1 MDRLTV
7 SSFVVVSFRFEKIL
21 PGVGTSKAK
30 TAKTK
35 TTSKEAATKG
45 SGGDGRNSY
54 GHGPGGDDGTGG
66 DSSNGS
72 GGKGNALLYAND
84 ASKTVAEGSIGLGLS
99 LCLALPDAMAPTTQI
114 PWPPLAATD
123 AIRGNET
130 TTAETAAGETDS
142 VVTSAGETSVE
153 RGIGLRLG
161 ISRPLVVAV
170 RP

>member
-1 MDRLTV
+1 MGA
-7 SSFVVVSFRFEKIL
+7 S
-21 PGVGTSKAK
+21 
-30 TAKTK
+30 KTK
-35 TTSKEAATKG
+35 TTCKEAATKG
-45 SGGDGRNSY
+45 SDGRSSN
-54 GHGPGGDDGTGG
+54 GHGPGGDNGGG
-66 DSSNGS
+66 DNGGDGS
-72 GGKGNALLYAND
+72 GGEGNALLHAND

-99 LCLALPDAMAPTTQI
+99 LCLALPDAMAATTQI

-130 TTAETAAGETDS
+130 TTAEAAAGETDS

-153 RGIGLRLG
+153 RGISLRLG

>member
-1 MDRLTV
+1 MGASET
-7 SSFVVVSFRFEKIL
+7 
-21 PGVGTSKAK
+21 K
-30 TAKTK
+30 TA
-35 TTSKEAATKG
+35 SKEAATNG
-45 SGGDGRNSY
+45 SGGDGRSSN
-54 GHGPGGDDGTGG
+54 GHGPGGDDGGSGNGG
-66 DSSNGS
+66 NRG
-72 GGKGNALLYAND
+72 GGKGDTLLHAND

-99 LCLALPDAMAPTTQI
+99 LCLALPDAMAATTQI

-153 RGIGLRLG
+153 RGIGPRLG

>member
-1 MDRLTV
+1 MGA
-7 SSFVVVSFRFEKIL
+7 S
-21 PGVGTSKAK
+21 
-30 TAKTK
+30 KTK

-45 SGGDGRNSY
+45 SGGDGRSSN
-54 GHGPGGDDGTGG
+54 GHGPGGDNGGAGNGGDGSGG

-72 GGKGNALLYAND
+72 GGEGNTLLHAND
-84 ASKTVAEGSIGLGLS
+84 ASKTVAQGSIGLGLS
-99 LCLALPDAMAPTTQI
+99 PALPDAMAATTQI

-130 TTAETAAGETDS
+130 TTAEAPAGETES